1 MVIEMPNIHELAV
14 QIVRFVDAHQP
25 GVVEAE
31 FVDAN
36 GTRHTIIDKVLIFT
50 VDELS
55 ADTIY
60 PVQGAARCEVLDR
73 YEDSLGRG
81 LAFVSVKKPDFL
93 ESTEGLT
100 EFTVRAASVSAR
112 T

>member
-1 MVIEMPNIHELAV
+1 MLTMHELAV
-14 QIVRFVDAHQP
+14 QIVRFVDAHRP

-31 FVDAN
+31 FVDAF
-36 GTRHTIIDKVLIFT
+36 GTRHTIIDKIPMFT
-50 VDELS
+50 AGELS
-55 ADTIY
+55 ADTVY
-60 PVQGAARCEVLDR
+60 PVQGIARCEVLDR
-73 YEDSLGRG
+73 YEDSLGRS

-100 EFTVRAASVSAR
+100 EFTVRAASVSER